1 MTFFGLKS
9 GQDLENRAAHPHQE
23 FSGVP
28 PQEKP
33 LAPRGGYQNCKLML
47 TVKKFHGISN
57 LTISGNFHRLLA
69 AEETLEWKNQFPY
82 CQKHSLDIAKPYNLF
97 ISENISKFY

>member
-28 PQEKP
+28 PPGKASCTQ
-33 LAPRGGYQNCKLML
+33 GGYQNCRLML
-47 TVKKFHGISN
+47 TVEKFHGISN
-57 LTISGNFHRLLA
+57 LTISGDFHRHLA
-69 AEETLEWKNQFPY
+69 AEETLKWKNHFPC
-82 CQKHSLDIAKPYNLF
+82 CQKLSL
-97 ISENISKFY
+97 